1 MKASWYAEALAR
13 ALNGKGE
20 KEAIVI
26 SARFF
31 DVVKTRGHSGL
42 LKLIPAELKKITKR
56 EDSRSEVILVTA
68 DQKSRTKWMHAYDHY
83 EKEGIVPSGA
93 TRRDVIDKSIIG
105 GFQIRSKNILID
117 SSYKKSLLDLYQNI
131 VSTK

>member
-13 ALNGKGE
+13 ALKGKGE
-20 KEAIVI
+20 KEAVI
-26 SARFF
+26 IGRRFF
-31 DVVKTRGHSGL
+31 DVMKVRGHSGL
-42 LKLIPAELKKITKR
+42 LKLIPAEIKKITMR
-56 EDSRSEVILVTA
+56 EQARNEVVLVTA
-68 DQKSRTKWMHAYDHY
+68 DQKSCNKWAHSYDHY

-117 SSYKKSLLDLYQNI
+117 SSYKKALVDLYKNI
-131 VSTK
+131 IRH